1 MFSPVTAMLFW
12 CALCAAAIANGAA
25 RELWLVPR
33 LGAAAA
39 HVASTLLL
47 CGVIWLAALLYARRK
62 GATQGARGMWAT
74 GLYWTAL
81 TVAFEFLFGH
91 YVAGHPWQRLLA
103 DYDLTAGR
111 VWVLVPVALATGPR
125 LALWRLQRRGWA
137 KRGG

>member
-1 MFSPVTAMLFW
+1 MFSPVTATLFW

-25 RELWLVPR
+25 RELWLVPH

-62 GATQGARGMWAT
+62 GATQSARGMWAT

-91 YVAGHPWQRLLA
+91 YVAGRPWQWLLA
-103 DYDLTAGR
+103 DYDITAGR
-111 VWVLVPVALATGPR
+111 VWVLVPVALALGPR
-125 LALWRLQRRGWA
+125 LAWGWMRG
-137 KRGG
+137 RG